1 MDYEVSDI
9 ATKVLSIPEG
19 DEDGYVELAIKA
31 TVKNNLKKK
40 KKYRGDDVGIELQ
53 GVDAEGFEVDT
64 VYLEGTIPLGG
75 TRTLTTRE
83 PIKVGL
89 HKQIARWQQK

>member
-9 ATKVLSIPEG
+9 ATKVISAPED
-19 DEDGYVELAIKA
+19 DEDGHVWLAIKA
-31 TVKNNLKKK
+31 TVKNKKE
-40 KKYRGDDVGIELQ
+40 RGGDLYIELQ
-53 GVDAEGFEVDT
+53 GVDMEGFEIETATLHGNV
-64 VYLEGTIPLGG
+64 PLGR
-75 TRTLTTRE
+75 TRTLTTKE